1 MNGSCEWFAFSAI
14 GGWSALSRDE
24 TLAFFMAHRPNL
36 VSYASGIVGS
46 RAQAE
51 DVVQEAWLRFDDASR
66 LRLLGEPLGYLYRIV
81 RNLALD
87 GRRRLVREDRG
98 RDSYAAIAVASDGHA
113 SLTPEREAL
122 HKDALRIVMAAIA
135 ELPERTRIALEMHRF
150 GGCKLREIADRL
162 GISVALAHALVA
174 EGIEHCRRRLHRR

>member
-1 MNGSCEWFAFSAI
+1 
-14 GGWSALSRDE
+14 LSRDE
-24 TLAFFMAHRPNL
+24 SLAFFMAHRPNL

-66 LRLLGEPLGYLYRIV
+66 LRLLEEPLGYLYRIV

-87 GRRRLVREDRG
+87 GRRRLAREDRG
-98 RDSYAAIAVASDGHA
+98 RDSYAAIAVEPNGHA
-113 SLTPEREAL
+113 NLTPEREAL
-122 HKDALRIVMAAIA
+122 DKDALRIVMAAIA
-135 ELPERTRIALEMHRF
+135 ELPERTQIALEMHRF

-162 GISVALAHALVA
+162 GISVALAHSLVA
-174 EGIEHCRRRLHRR
+174 DGIEHCRRRLYRR